1 MSKKEKP
8 RVLIFTILT
17 TITLLTWVLFEVW
30 HSFTKP
36 VPAQVEEKVLQNL
49 DPTIDINLIKDLRQ
63 KLYIDDREARRGSI
77 TKPAETE
84 TGTGAAQT
92 P

>member
-8 RVLIFTILT
+8 RVLIFIILT

-36 VPAQVEEKVLQNL
+36 VPAQVGEKILKSL
-49 DPTIDINLIKDLRQ
+49 DPAIDINLIKDLRQ
-63 KLYIDDREARRGSI
+63 KLYIDDREARKGKIAS
-77 TKPAETE
+77 PA
-84 TGTGAAQT
+84 GQT